1 MKLKKIVV
9 SVLLISSIAFVGCV
23 SKEEPVNKTDGVKNE
38 ESIDNSQETAKDEKK
53 EESSDLT
60 YEIAKEV
67 LEVKDK
73 KTKIF
78 YPQVKNYPGEL
89 LMDYMNQSLIKA
101 VEIYGNE
108 DRYTDVEIDYKIT
121 KMDENVLSVLFEGT
135 ANVVDFGE
143 IKIKNSV
150 NLDMASSSN
159 EITYSNFIK
168 NDEESTNKVK
178 KILDEKAKE
187 IGLKEGLEAE
197 GIRIYF
203 NDNDVVFYYMPLD
216 DSAKDFVELSVQLK
230 ELEEYTN
237 TEFGEAPAS

>member
-1 MKLKKIVV
+1 MKLKKVVV

-23 SKEEPVNKTDGVKNE
+23 SKEKPVNKTDEIKNE
-38 ESIDNSQETAKDEKK
+38 ESIDNSQEAEKGEK
-53 EESSDLT
+53 EESSSLD
-60 YEIAKEV
+60 YEIAKDV
-67 LEVKDK
+67 IEVKDK
-73 KTKIF
+73 KIKIF
-78 YPQVKNYPGEL
+78 YPQVNNYPGEL
-89 LMDYMNQSLIKA
+89 LMDYMNQSLINA
-101 VEIYGNE
+101 VEIYKNE

-135 ANVVDFGE
+135 ATVVDFGQ

-159 EITYSNFIK
+159 EITYENFIK
-168 NDEESTNKVK
+168 SDEDSKSKVK

-187 IGLKEGLEAE
+187 IGIDEGLEAE

-203 NDNDVVFYYMPLD
+203 NDENVVFYYMPLD
-216 DSAKDFVELSVQLK
+216 DSAKDFVELSVPLK
-230 ELEEYTN
+230 EIKEYTN